1 MKKIFLFL
9 IVFVAIKAMSQSPN
23 IMFLS
28 TTFNWGDMIST
39 QFPPTAFRFVNLS
52 TKPLTILNTHS
63 DYEVKVSYAHTYIAP
78 HDTGIVYVK
87 YESNTVGKFS
97 KNIEVNFNISMESYK
112 LTVSGNNVS
121 VISCYPDAKNWT
133 IRKVCIIDSLT
144 KEPIKDA
151 NCTFFCYTNGKN
163 IPFVA
168 DKEGK
173 KIVELPIGMYDIS
186 IKANGY
192 KPLIISQNIPKTA
205 PILFFE
211 MAKSKVVTT
220 VIKSQPIS
228 QSTTVVQQNSTPIP
242 IVKKDPIKQSVDE
255 PKPIVNNG
263 STEQI
268 ELPKD
273 KYRSNNIVFLIDISK
288 SMQSNKRLDKLK
300 QCMNVLINAL
310 RDNDRVSIVVYN
322 TRPKVLIETQNGQFH
337 TILNAAIDTLIPTGF
352 TNGVSGLETAY
363 SFAQKYFVTKGNNQL
378 LLATDGE
385 FSGNE
390 ASEQLMKAMVADN
403 ANRGIVLSIVG
414 YAETKEIIESL
425 QSMALLGHGSFLQIN
440 EQLDQRLLIEEIKS
454 KSLINMAVKTN
465 Y

>member
-9 IVFVAIKAMSQSPN
+9 LVFVSFGVMSQSTN
-23 IMFLS
+23 IKFLS
-28 TTFNWGDMIST
+28 TAYNWGDMIST
-39 QFPPTAFRFVNLS
+39 QFPPASFRFVNLS
-52 TKPLTILNTHS
+52 NKPLAILNTHS
-63 DYEVKVSYAHTYIAP
+63 DYEVKVSYPHVYIAP
-78 HDTGIVYVK
+78 LDTGIVYVK
-87 YESNTVGKFS
+87 FESNTVGKFS
-97 KNIEVNFNISMESYK
+97 KIIEVNFNISMETYK
-112 LTVSGNNVS
+112 LAVSGNNVS

-133 IRKVCIIDSLT
+133 MRKVCIIDSLT
-144 KEPIKDA
+144 KDPIKDA
-151 NCTFFCYTNGKN
+151 HCTFFCYTNGRN
-163 IPFVA
+163 ISFVT
-168 DKEGK
+168 DKDGK

-211 MAKSKVVTT
+211 MAKSKDLIP
-220 VIKSQPIS
+220 VIKSQP
-228 QSTTVVQQNSTPIP
+228 VVQTSTIVQPHSTSIP
-242 IVKKDPIKQSVDE
+242 IVKNSPVKQNVEDTKTIVRNSSIDE
-255 PKPIVNNG
+255 
-263 STEQI
+263 I

-288 SMQSNKRLDKLK
+288 SMQSNKRLEKLK
-300 QCMNVLINAL
+300 QCMNILINAL

-322 TRPKVLIETQNGQFH
+322 TRPKVLVETQNGQFH
-337 TILNAAIDTLIPTGF
+337 TILNAAIDTLVPTGF

-363 SFAQKYFVTKGNNQL
+363 SFAQKYYVTNGNNQII
-378 LLATDGE
+378 LATDGE

-390 ASEQLMKAMVADN
+390 TSEQQMKTMVSEN

-440 EQLDQRLLIEEIKS
+440 EKLDQRLLIEEIKS
-454 KSLINMAVKTN
+454 KSVITTTVKTN